1 MRTKCLPTGRLLS
14 LGMQTEEQVNK
25 IRFWHLEGGR
35 CLKEGVLD
43 ETLEQGVSFTVELM
57 NDSLT

>member
-1 MRTKCLPTGRLLS
+1 MLTKCLPTGRLLG

-25 IRFWHLEGGR
+25 VHFRHLEGGR

-43 ETLEQGVSFTVELM
+43 EALEQVALIYYRTYE
-57 NDSLT
+57 